1 MNQAASIPGA
11 FAKVE
16 ALLNPRNVV
25 LVGASDRPGHWS
37 ARVHSNLARYG
48 FAGNV
53 YLVNPRREALFG
65 ERTYRSVADLP
76 EPPDHL
82 AVFVPAQ
89 VTIDVLAEAAAC
101 GARSAT
107 LFAAGFGEGGSAEG
121 RALGERLRA
130 VLHQTGIAAAGP
142 NCMGIASGHSSLV
155 TIADENLEILGP
167 GQIAVIAQSGLLC
180 ASFARA
186 LTDRD
191 LSVAYLISCGNQ
203 IGLTIADYVGYF
215 AADPLL
221 KVVIVYIEALP
232 DAAAFFAA
240 ARAARAAG
248 KTVVAIKAG
257 VSEEAR
263 SAALAHTG
271 SLTGS
276 SEAFDVLAAE
286 AGIVRVGSL
295 EDAVEAAEFLS
306 RAPRPRGPR
315 GAYVTHSGA
324 LKTLMSDAA
333 AASGLQIAEL
343 APATRERLA
352 QAMGPDAD
360 IANPLDTKKTQP
372 ADTLAAIVSTLR
384 EADEVDFVVLTEELP
399 RVAGVARKIAN
410 FEVLEA
416 SMASDAGAPLAV
428 LAPIK
433 VRDNDYTIGFR
444 RELSHLPILNDLG
457 KSFRTLAA
465 MAKSAPPHA
474 VPPPALPAIDIAD
487 LLPPAGGGPVA
498 LSETASKAILS
509 RYGVR
514 IAREAIAHSADEA
527 VAAAEAIGYPVVLK
541 AVAAAITH
549 KSDAGLVRLGL
560 SRAADVRAVHDELVA
575 LCAGL
580 GVAAEGVLVAEQVAG
595 GVEMVLGLQRDPEFG
610 PVLMVGMGGIWLE
623 LFADVAF
630 APVDLDRDGAL
641 AAIARTKAHR
651 LLSGYRGSAPLD
663 VIALADAMVALARL
677 GRDHGDI
684 VEAVDIN
691 PILVRPDGAV
701 ALDGLVICRKTTT
714 D

>member
-1 MNQAASIPGA
+1 MNEAASIPGA

-16 ALLNPRNVV
+16 ALLSPRNVV

-53 YLVNPRREALFG
+53 YLVNPKRDQLFG
-65 ERTYRSVADLP
+65 ERAYSSVADLP
-76 EPPDHL
+76 EAPDHL
-82 AVFVPAQ
+82 AIFVPAG

-121 RALGERLRA
+121 RARGERLRA
-130 VLHQTGIAAAGP
+130 VLHETGIAAAGP
-142 NCMGIASGHSSLV
+142 NCMGIASGHSRLV

-203 IGLTIADYVGYF
+203 IGLTIADYVSYF

-221 KVVIVYIEALP
+221 KVVIVYVEALP

-248 KTVVAIKAG
+248 KTIVAIKAG
-257 VSEEAR
+257 VSEEAK

-276 SEAFDVLAAE
+276 SEAFDVFAAE

-333 AASGLQIAEL
+333 VASGLEFAAL
-343 APATRERLA
+343 VPATRARLA

-372 ADTLAAIVSTLR
+372 AETLAAIVKTLR

-416 SMASDAGAPLAV
+416 SMADDTGAPLAV

-444 RELSHLPILNDLG
+444 HELSHLPILNDLG

-465 MAKSAPPHA
+465 MAKTAAPR
-474 VPPPALPAIDIAD
+474 VRPPALAAIDIAD
-487 LLPPAGGGPVA
+487 LLPPGGDGPVA
-498 LSETASKAILS
+498 LTETASKAILS

-514 IAREAIAHSADEA
+514 IAKESVAASADEA

-575 LCAGL
+575 TCAGL
-580 GVAAEGVLVAEQVAG
+580 GVETEGVLVAEQVTG

-630 APVDLDRDGAL
+630 ASVDLDRDGAL

-651 LLSGYRGSAPLD
+651 LLSGYRGSAPVD

-684 VEAVDIN
+684 IEAVDIN
-691 PILVRPDGAV
+691 PILVRSDGAV
-701 ALDGLVICRKTTT
+701 ALDGLVILTTTTT